1 MKQITFCIATAN
13 NEKEYTF
20 GLLKS
25 LEENTNF
32 KNHEILI
39 FIDSDNQNTYESL
52 YDYQRNKPNVKL
64 FRNTRGYPIGSQKNV
79 SIMFYQ
85 ASKEIVCYLQ
95 SDMVV
100 CPDFDKHLL
109 KSIGDNK
116 NKIVSAARI
125 EPPLHPSSPEK
136 IVKDFGV
143 TPETFQY
150 DEFCKF
156 AKDLQNENRPDMEG
170 HFAPFSLYKETYF
183 EKLGGFDTQFRCSR
197 EDSDFIIRLYS
208 QNLTAVQS
216 WNACVYHYTCVSS
229 RGKDWFKTDVE
240 AELKTTLQ
248 TRADVEELKRFI
260 RKWGYFG
267 HQYKPRFDIS
277 LFVNINHPINI
288 DLLKA
293 LEPHCSRLIINDL
306 DLANLLITNCDF
318 DYSYYANKRLKYTSA
333 FWETVKSDFNVT
345 DFKKRILV
353 QQENEVIG
361 DVVIKLDSL
370 DLQKNFNKVY
380 EVLQNINTILTEL
393 QTQTDDPCGKYETSG
408 LVVEVSKLVDL
419 NKDNISA
426 SQYIIKDLET
436 FKFI

>member
-32 KNHEILI
+32 INHEILI
-39 FIDSDNQNTYESL
+39 FIDSDNQNTYKSL
-52 YDYQRNKPNVKL
+52 VEYQKSRSNVKIY
-64 FRNTRGYPIGSQKNV
+64 RNTRGYPIGSQKNV

-85 ASKEIVCYLQ
+85 ATKSIVCYLQ

-100 CPDFDKHLL
+100 CPNFDKYLL
-109 KSIGDNK
+109 QSIGNDK

-125 EPPLHPSSPEK
+125 EPPLHPPSPEK
-136 IVKDFGV
+136 IVKNFGI

-150 DEFCKF
+150 KEFCKF
-156 AKDLQNENRPDMEG
+156 AKELQKENRPDMEG
-170 HFAPFSLYKETYF
+170 HFAPFALYKETYF
-183 EKLGGFDTQFRCSR
+183 NNLGGFDTQFRCSR

-248 TRADVEELKRFI
+248 SRADLEELKRFI

-267 HQYKPRFDIS
+267 HEYKPRFDIT
-277 LFVNINHPINI
+277 LFVDINHPVNI
-288 DLLKA
+288 ELLKA
-293 LEPHCSRLIINDL
+293 IEPHCSRLIINDP
-306 DLANLLITNCDF
+306 DLANILISNCEF
-318 DYSYYANKRLKYTSA
+318 DYAYYANKRLKYTSA
-333 FWETVKSDFNVT
+333 FWETVKSDFNST
-345 DFKKRILV
+345 DFKNRILI
-353 QQENEVIG
+353 QQEEEVDG
-361 DVVIKLDSL
+361 DVVVKINSL
-370 DLQKNFNKVY
+370 DLQKAFSERYQVI
-380 EVLQNINTILTEL
+380 QNLNTLLIEL
-393 QTQTDDPCGKYETSG
+393 QTQEDPSGKYEIAG
-408 LVVEVSKLVDL
+408 LIVEVKKLSDI
-419 NKDNISA
+419 NKKNIPA
-426 SQYIIKDLET
+426 SQYMIKDLEV